1 MNPTPAIVLATALAA
16 LGASTAFA
24 AEPARSPTEP
34 GAAPAAAAA
43 PVTTLSPEQRAALRA
58 RLAELLRQDSEG
70 LRSALHA
77 DGAVS
82 LELDGRYQHAIVA
95 RPTAG
100 GRPELACFD
109 DPDRALAF
117 LARDDQRATPT
128 APADAPPPGRHR

>member
-1 MNPTPAIVLATALAA
+1 MTHTPAVVLATALAA
-16 LGASTAFA
+16 LGGATAFA
-24 AEPARSPTEP
+24 ADPAHAPTQP
-34 GAAPAAAAA
+34 TAAPAVAAA

-70 LRSALHA
+70 LRSALQA

-117 LARDDQRATPT
+117 LARDDRRATPA
-128 APADAPPPGRHR
+128 APTEAPPAGRDR